1 VLDSYEDHSK
11 FLKAKPRYASL
22 FTLSATDYNNWAY
35 GLKKAGYATDTLYP
49 SKLIGII
56 ERYELYKID
65 NEVLGRNFVPKP
77 KVVSQVNGEHI
88 VQQGDTLY
96 SLSKKYNLSVD
107 ELKNLNNIPDSGI
120 SIGQKL
126 KVKK

>member
-1 VLDSYEDHSK
+1 MINSDILDRKTAPIS
-11 FLKAKPRYASL
+11 
-22 FTLSATDYNNWAY
+22 N
-35 GLKKAGYATDTLYP
+35 
-49 SKLIGII
+49 
-56 ERYELYKID
+56 KID

-77 KVVSQVNGEHI
+77 RVVTQVNGEHI

-96 SLSKKYNLSVD
+96 SLSKKYSLSVD
-107 ELKNLNNIPDSGI
+107 ELRSLNNILESGI